1 MTKRKTRGSPA
12 KRPVRRHVISV
23 PTGSATQQN
32 SSNKL
37 FDEYLD
43 ASNLSWSQVEEI
55 SISTKKAT
63 DNGSL
68 LPQLNT
74 YVLLDGFVRFL
85 YNYEATKSR
94 NKENKYPFS
103 TADNYFSQAKQVLIE
118 NYGPLDESR
127 CKQIRYRMKSLF
139 KERDT
144 ILSISAHQAPPATEK
159 DLIILS
165 KMLHKK
171 GTVESLQFY
180 SMLVLQWHMLGR
192 SIDCCF
198 MHKRQVTV
206 ISSENMFISF
216 SRLKTASLQ
225 GISIYHSKFHWET
238 CPILALAITFITAS
252 MPSPF
257 VFNHLNVKEL
267 RPEVQACYG
276 VISQLE
282 GTILGAIDDTAC
294 VPMDDIQDKKQV
306 KADKHQGRQRPSAAQ
321 FTNLKLNQLYD
332 DYLKE
337 ERIDNI
343 GEEPLTKNLQSH
355 SLRRGAAQHVNSSSK
370 IAIQWLC
377 TRGNW
382 MMDSLSKAFAYIGIV
397 FK

>member
-1 MTKRKTRGSPA
+1 
-12 KRPVRRHVISV
+12 
-23 PTGSATQQN
+23 
-32 SSNKL
+32 
-37 FDEYLD
+37 
-43 ASNLSWSQVEEI
+43 
-55 SISTKKAT
+55 
-63 DNGSL
+63 
-68 LPQLNT
+68 
-74 YVLLDGFVRFL
+74 
-85 YNYEATKSR
+85 
-94 NKENKYPFS
+94 
-103 TADNYFSQAKQVLIE
+103 
-118 NYGPLDESR
+118 
-127 CKQIRYRMKSLF
+127 
-139 KERDT
+139 
-144 ILSISAHQAPPATEK
+144 
-159 DLIILS
+159 
-165 KMLHKK
+165 
-171 GTVESLQFY
+171 
-180 SMLVLQWHMLGR
+180 
-192 SIDCCF
+192 